1 MNTNKNTR
9 PMKLVITTEQFQRLV
24 NNVIN
29 IMEQDQNNKI
39 EHLKLKNNG

>member
-9 PMKLVITTEQFQRLV
+9 LMKLVITTEQFQRLV

-29 IMEQDQNNKI
+29 LMEQDQNNKDI
-39 EHLKLKNNG
+39 LKLKKNG

>member
-1 MNTNKNTR
+1 MNSNKNTR

-29 IMEQDQNNKI
+29 LMEQEYNNK
-39 EHLKLKNNG
+39 ELLKLKKNG

>member
-24 NNVIN
+24 SRVIN
-29 IMEQDQNNKI
+29 LMEQDQNNKDL
-39 EHLKLKNNG
+39 LKIKKNG

>member
-1 MNTNKNTR
+1 MNSNKNTR

-29 IMEQDQNNKI
+29 LMEQEYNNK
-39 EHLKLKNNG
+39 ELLKLKKNGQ

>member
-24 NNVIN
+24 SSVIN
-29 IMEQDQNNKI
+29 LMEQDQNNKDL
-39 EHLKLKNNG
+39 LKIKKNG

>member
-24 NNVIN
+24 SRVIN
-29 IMEQDQNNKI
+29 LMEQDQNNKDL
-39 EHLKLKNNG
+39 LKLKKNG